1 MRAGSD
7 TVRTNLIRRRL
18 FPRDGP
24 RSVEGLGIGGV
35 RVGGIGVAR
44 GLRSRCRSASPWH
57 SASGLKARR
66 RGWRKVLDLDRHAQT
81 ACKVDLDRANGVSGK
96 IVLHRD
102 DAALDVDEGD
112 GLEARQLELDA
123 RCCKLGLEC
132 AALRYRDG
140 DRGAD
145 VACQRQLLCCGV
157 NRAAIVW
164 TACAECCVVAR
175 TARMPRFSS

>member
-1 MRAGSD
+1 MRAGGD
-7 TVRTNLIRRRL
+7 TVRTNLTRRCL
-18 FPRDGP
+18 FPRDEL
-24 RSVEGLGIGGV
+24 RSVRGLGG
-35 RVGGIGVAR
+35 GGIGVAR
-44 GLRSRCRSASPWH
+44 GLRSGCGSASTWY

-66 RGWRKVLDLDRHAQT
+66 RGWRKQLDLDRHAQT
-81 ACKVDLDRANGVSGK
+81 ACKVDLDRADGVSCK
-96 IVLHRD
+96 IVWHRD
-102 DAALDVDEGD
+102 DAALDADDGD
-112 GLEARQLELDA
+112 GLEARQFEQDA
-123 RCCKLGLEC
+123 GSFKLGLEC